1 MHVQSMHIWYIWD
14 RAAEKVLDKHKALVA
29 AGKPA
34 NTTIVLDLPCPFLA
48 VMTLTCM
55 DAAQEAATALK
66 FNRTLVGMARTII
79 NGMKQAGVTRY
90 NGAHLRCEG
99 QQLSRAHT
107 YLSGV
112 DKVQLLQV
120 TDGTELSGYN
130 VPCTMFAQQPCHA
143 KLTQPRQHT
152 THVR

>member
-1 MHVQSMHIWYIWD
+1 MHTQTTRLFSNFCPLTCVHHRCSLTHLQSMHIWYIWD
-14 RAAEKVLDKHKALVA
+14 RAAEKVLEKHKALVA
-29 AGKPA
+29 AGRPA

-90 NGAHLRCEG
+90 NGAHLRCESVAAAAG
-99 QQLSRAHT
+99 TCSHAAV
-107 YLSGV
+107 SGMGWV
-112 DKVQLLQV
+112 WCAVGCERGWECLK
-120 TDGTELSGYN
+120 
-130 VPCTMFAQQPCHA
+130 
-143 KLTQPRQHT
+143 
-152 THVR
+152 